1 MENLT
6 AMTDKQANALLE
18 ARTQQA
24 KVIVHLAANPNNPI
38 VQAFGG
44 LVLKVA
50 NRAVA
55 KLEAK
60 QAAL

>member
-1 MENLT
+1 MTTTTT
-6 AMTDKQANALLE
+6 AQALLQ

-24 KVIVHLAANPNNPI
+24 KVIVHLAANPDNAI
-38 VQAFGG
+38 VQAFGR
-44 LVLKVA
+44 LVLRVA

-60 QAAL
+60 QVLN

>member
-1 MENLT
+1 MTTTTTQALT
-6 AMTDKQANALLE
+6 E